1 MKRLS
6 KLLIIFFLGLTACAS
21 EYWVVQIPLRNA
33 DLYPR
38 SIRRGE
44 VTVAVDGITD
54 RERVKTYFGVNL
66 MKEKVLPVNIIVS
79 NHGNGRY
86 VIKPSDVLLM
96 KGNEVLDPMPIEAV
110 LEVVKEEHGWMSE
123 RTTQQVKTYF
133 TNLVLQETVLIPQES
148 YQGVLFFKIKEDEEE
163 DHSFV
168 IRRLFREGSMKIYIG
183 VTNAETGERTIFDLY
198 L

>member
-1 MKRLS
+1 MRRS
-6 KLLIIFFLGLTACAS
+6 SIILILFFLGLTACAS

-66 MKEKVLPVNIIVS
+66 MKKKVLPVNIIVS

-86 VIKPSDVLLM
+86 VIKPSDLLLM
-96 KGNEVLDPMPIEAV
+96 KGNEVLDPMPIEEV
-110 LEVVKEEHGWMSE
+110 LEVVKDEHGWMSE
-123 RTTQQVKTYF
+123 KTFQQVKTYF
-133 TNLVLQETVLIPQES
+133 TNLALQETVLTPQES
-148 YQGVLFFKIKEDEEE
+148 YQGVLFFKIKEDEE
-163 DHSFV
+163 DRYFI
-168 IRRLFREGSMKIYIG
+168 IRKLFREGSMKIYIG
-183 VTNAETGERTIFDLY
+183 VTNLETGERLHFNLF